1 MFVWFVV
8 MSVVVTWAVFQS
20 PQIDYRMVAL
30 GSVLPLVELPLLG
43 AGPLHSLL
51 APTVVLVAVMLA
63 TVRRRLVRRRWL
75 GLPIGMYMHL
85 VLDGAFT
92 LTATF
97 WWPFLGTDLTGG
109 SAPELS
115 RGVWSL
121 AMELAGLAVGVW
133 AWRRFGLDDPARR
146 SRFLRT
152 GQLDRAVMGAGPRT
166 DGATRSGRGSGPGRR
181 RP

>member
-1 MFVWFVV
+1 MFIWFAVL
-8 MSVVVTWAVFQS
+8 SVVLTFAVFQS
-20 PQIDYRMVAL
+20 PAIDYRLVAL
-30 GSVLPLVELPLLG
+30 GAVIPVVEVPFG

-51 APTVVLVAVMLA
+51 APTLVLVVVMLS

-97 WWPFLGTDLTGG
+97 WWPFLGLELSDGD
-109 SAPELS
+109 APELS
-115 RGVWSL
+115 RGLWTVV
-121 AMELAGLAVGVW
+121 MELAGVAAGVW
-133 AWRRFGLDDPARR
+133 AWKRFGLDDPERR

-152 GQLDRAVMGAGPRT
+152 GQLDRSVMSG
-166 DGATRSGRGSGPGRR
+166 SGRRT
-181 RP
+181 